1 MIYLT
6 LFLIQ
11 FFFCTLLYL
20 FFKRKFEKVISSDTI
35 KNEIDS
41 LIIAFNRNAE
51 DNITI
56 LDNRISLLKNLI
68 TQVDEKTTTLNLL
81 QKNDQNKKKLLSS
94 EIIDV
99 DLGPNKK
106 KKRQT
111 LKKTKTTITQQH
123 KANEKISKLL
133 IQKDKKDFEGLE
145 IIEKVRLLKKRNKSI
160 KEIAM
165 ELDISQSE
173 VKLMT
178 SI

>member
-106 KKRQT
+106 K
-111 LKKTKTTITQQH
+111 
-123 KANEKISKLL
+123 
-133 IQKDKKDFEGLE
+133 
-145 IIEKVRLLKKRNKSI
+145 
-160 KEIAM
+160 
-165 ELDISQSE
+165 
-173 VKLMT
+173 
-178 SI
+178 